1 MKKSK
6 YFVVGALALSMGM
19 LKANAAPTH
28 SISVNRGTIENG
40 QSVNAT
46 VTIKNAAAW
55 NVHINGTGN
64 TNGCSLNE
72 ADATSSGKNATKSF
86 TVTCKANS
94 TGIIKINYSGDA
106 SSEDGTTTNLSGSK
120 TVTVIAPVPKSS
132 NNYLSSLGVEGGI
145 LSPEFNKDTLEYT
158 VTLEAGTEKVV
169 INAEKADGKAS
180 VSGTGEQAVQE
191 GDNKFEII
199 VTAENGSQRTYNL
212 NVIVKE
218 FAPIEVKINGKT
230 YTVVRKAQDL
240 TKPETFEESTV
251 TIGEET
257 VPAFYNEKLGKTLVG
272 LKDEEGNISLF
283 VYKDGKYEKYYEFS
297 FKGVTINI
305 EKMKVSLLPKEY
317 KIYSETINGEKIA
330 VYKYSK
336 NSKFAL
342 VYGVDVTTG
351 KKDLYQIDLKNNT
364 IQLFNKES
372 FDMVKENNKTS
383 LMIFA
388 ICGGVMFLEFL
399 IILISRR
406 KNKKILNRLK
416 EDKIEKV
423 KKVAIEEAKDES
435 IDRKDIKTEEINL
448 ENTDIID
455 EPKKKNKKKKSE

>member
-19 LKANAAPTH
+19 LKAYAAPTY
-28 SISVNRGTIENG
+28 SVSVSRDTIESG
-40 QSVNAT
+40 QSVKAT
-46 VTIKNAAAW
+46 LTVKNVASW
-55 NVHINGTGN
+55 NVHIHGRGN
-64 TNGCSLNE
+64 TKSCNLDSS
-72 ADATSSGKNATKSF
+72 DATDNAANTTKTFSVTCESVSPGMIMIDFSGDVTSADESTATIKVPTKS
-86 TVTCKANS
+86 
-94 TGIIKINYSGDA
+94 I
-106 SSEDGTTTNLSGSK
+106 
-120 TVTVIAPVPKSS
+120 TVITPKPKSS
-132 NNYLSSLGVEGGI
+132 NNYLNALGVEGG
-145 LSPEFNKDTLEYT
+145 LLTPEFNKDTLDYT

-199 VTAENGSQRTYNL
+199 VTAENGAQRTYNL

-283 VYKDGKYEKYYEFS
+283 VYKDGKYERYYEFS

-388 ICGGVMFLEFL
+388 I
-399 IILISRR
+399 
-406 KNKKILNRLK
+406 
-416 EDKIEKV
+416 
-423 KKVAIEEAKDES
+423 
-435 IDRKDIKTEEINL
+435 
-448 ENTDIID
+448 
-455 EPKKKNKKKKSE
+455 

>member
-1 MKKSK
+1 MKKYK
-6 YFVVGALALSMGM
+6 YFLILICAFYLGLIDAY
-19 LKANAAPTH
+19 AATS
-28 SISVNRGTIENG
+28 SITAPKQVESGKSVT
-40 QSVNAT
+40 A
-46 VTIKNAAAW
+46 TIKVNAAAW
-55 NVHINGTGN
+55 NINVNGTGN
-64 TNGCSLNE
+64 TNGCSKLF
-72 ADATSSGKNATKSF
+72 ADDSGTGNNVNKSF
-86 TVTCKANS
+86 TVTCTANS
-94 TGIIKINYSGDA
+94 TGMIKINYSGDISDA
-106 SSEDGTTTNLSGSK
+106 NGTTKDVSGSVM
-120 TVTVIAPVPKSS
+120 VTVIAPVPKST
-132 NNYLSSLGVEGGI
+132 NNYLNSLGVEGGI
-145 LSPEFNKDTLEYT
+145 LSPDFNKDTLDYT
-158 VTLEAGTEKVV
+158 VTLEAGTEKVI

-212 NVIVKE
+212 NVVVKE

-230 YTVVRKAQDL
+230 YTVVRKEQDL
-240 TKPETFEESTV
+240 SKPETFEESTV

-283 VYKDGKYEKYYEFS
+283 VYKDGKYERYYEFS
-297 FKGVTINI
+297 FKGLTINI

-336 NSKFAL
+336 NSIFAL

-388 ICGGVMFLEFL
+388 ICGGVMLLEFL
-399 IILISRR
+399 IILLSRR
-406 KNKKILNRLK
+406 KSKKILNRIK

-423 KKVAIEEAKDES
+423 KKIAIEEAKDES

-455 EPKKKNKKKKSE
+455 EPKKKNSKKKSE